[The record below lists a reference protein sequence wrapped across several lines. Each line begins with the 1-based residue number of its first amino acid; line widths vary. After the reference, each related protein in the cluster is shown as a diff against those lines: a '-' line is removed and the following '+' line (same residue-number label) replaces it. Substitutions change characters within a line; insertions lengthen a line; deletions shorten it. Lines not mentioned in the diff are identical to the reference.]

1 MMPSENRD
9 KIKLVLSILVCLFAA
24 AVGGLLTAPHVGN
37 WYRALLKP
45 PLNPPSWVFGPVWTV
60 LYVLMGI
67 ALYLVWRKIP
77 LGKDETRAIAW
88 FFIQL
93 FLNVMWSFCFFY
105 LKNPG
110 LAFFEIVLL
119 WTSIAVTIWMFRRV
133 TLSAGV
139 LLLPYWA
146 WVSFAGYLNFAIWR
160 LNA

>member
-1 MMPSENRD
+1 MPSENRD

-24 AVGGLLTAPHVGN
+24 AIGGLLTAPHVGN

>member
-1 MMPSENRD
+1 MPSENRD